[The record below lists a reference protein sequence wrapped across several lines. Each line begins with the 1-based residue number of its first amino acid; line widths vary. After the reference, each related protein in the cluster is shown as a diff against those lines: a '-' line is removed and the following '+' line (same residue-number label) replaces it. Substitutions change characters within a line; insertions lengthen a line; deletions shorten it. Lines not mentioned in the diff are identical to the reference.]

1 MRSLRPSLRL
11 ALAVALAAPGAAA
24 AQDPLGAIVAE
35 GLRNNLGLATHRL
48 ADRQGELEVRRA
60 RGQFLPV
67 AAVDARWSDVSG
79 AIDLGKLV
87 NPAYAGLNELL
98 GEARYPTDIQ
108 ATLPFRQDMRLRVTQ
123 PLFNGALIANLSL
136 QRALRDV
143 QRGRLGASA
152 RELAAG
158 IQAGWLRHAAAARAV
173 AIYEAA
179 LAVLDESVRFNR
191 RLVDAGQATPEVLSR
206 ARADRAEAAQRL
218 ADAVRLRDAAA
229 RSFNQL
235 MARPLTAP
243 VEEVPDTALR
253 FPLVLSLEE
262 ALASGL
268 ARREELAEA
277 DGGMRAARAQRQL
290 AGASFLPSVA
300 LALDYGFQGNQFRF
314 TGENDFTIASV
325 VVQWNLFN
333 GGQDATRRQQ
343 AALEVERTAT
353 RRAEAA
359 ALVELDVRQAYEA
372 VVVARDAIATASERL
387 AAARRTF
394 ELVRRRYEEGLAPHL
409 EFSQAQLDDTNAALN
424 EVVTRLTYAT
434 RMVELERAAALRP
447 IEP

>member
-1 MRSLRPSLRL
+1 MTSGPRTRSIVV
-11 ALAVALAAPGAAA
+11 ALLLAAPAAAA
-24 AQDPLGAIVAE
+24 AQDPLGVLVAE
-35 GLRNNLGLATHRL
+35 GLRNNLGIAATRL
-48 ADRQGELEVRRA
+48 ADRESELEVRRA

-79 AIDLGKLV
+79 AIDIGRLV
-87 NPAYAGLNELL
+87 NPAYAALNELL
-98 GEARYPTDIQ
+98 GEQRFPTDIQ

-123 PLFNGALIANLSL
+123 PVFNGAIIANLSL

-143 QRGRLGASA
+143 QRGQLGAAA

-158 IQAGWLRHAAAARAV
+158 IQAGWLRHAVAARAV
-173 AIYEAA
+173 GIYEAA
-179 LAVLDESVRFNR
+179 LAVLDENVRFNR
-191 RLVDAGQATPEVLSR
+191 RMVDAGQATPEVLSR

-243 VEEVPDTALR
+243 VEDLPDSVLA
-253 FPLVLSLEE
+253 FPLALSLDE
-262 ALASGL
+262 AIASGL
-268 ARREELAEA
+268 ARREELAQAE
-277 DGGMRAARAQRQL
+277 GGMRAAHAQRRL

-300 LALDYGFQGNQFRF
+300 LALDYGFQGNRFRF

-343 AALEVERTAT
+343 AALEVERTST
-353 RRAEAA
+353 RRRETA

-372 VVVARDAIATASERL
+372 AVVARDAVATASERL

-409 EFSQAQLDDTNAALN
+409 EFSQARLDDTNAALN
-424 EVVTRLTYAT
+424 EVLTRLAYAT